1 MLKNLKISDIIQN
14 RHTGRIAEVIS
25 YSWIYMRGQ
34 PMNIYKLRYKDDK
47 SIFTLNER
55 ILRHWEI
62 YGEEE

>member
-1 MLKNLKISDIIQN
+1 MSENFKTNDIVRNKN
-14 RHTGRIAEVIS
+14 TGRIAEVIS

-34 PMNIYKLRYKDDK
+34 PMSIYKIRYKDDK